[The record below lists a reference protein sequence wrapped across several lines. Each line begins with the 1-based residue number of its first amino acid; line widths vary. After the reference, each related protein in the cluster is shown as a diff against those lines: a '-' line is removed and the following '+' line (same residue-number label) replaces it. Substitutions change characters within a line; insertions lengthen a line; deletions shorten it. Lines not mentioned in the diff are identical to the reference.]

1 MKTTILKK
9 CGIICE
15 YNPLHNGH
23 IRQIQAAKKETN
35 CDALICIMSGN
46 FTQRA
51 DGAVLD
57 KYTRAKH
64 AVLAGAD
71 AVIELPAVFAVNS
84 AEDFAYGAVKLLAAL
99 EFDYLHFGSEAGDV
113 TVLRQIAEFMLNPP
127 TSYTKKLQ
135 ENLSK
140 GLSYPQSIAK
150 AAAKYFDTDVIS
162 RPNNVLAIEYIKE
175 IIKQSGKIQPLT
187 LQRNSDYHSDDLLA
201 EFCSASAIRTACG
214 KQDFKKIKKHVPHY
228 VYEDLVK
235 NQYFRQQNFEI
246 FAQGFLITSNANYL
260 KDIYGADEGLHNKL
274 LKNATLPCY
283 SDMLFSTKSKRYTLL
298 KIKRLVLNSVL
309 NINKNVM
316 KKAKKAKPY
325 YKILAIN
332 KDRCD
337 ILSDFASCSAASNIK
352 ELNDI
357 QSEIYAIDC
366 KATNLYSALCQRQGN
381 LDSALPM
388 QKIDVN

>member
-1 MKTTILKK
+1 MNTTILKK

-23 IRQIQAAKKETN
+23 IRQIEAAKKETGCN
-35 CDALICIMSGN
+35 TVVCIMSGN

-51 DGAVLD
+51 DGSVLD
-57 KYTRAKH
+57 KYTRARH

-71 AVIELPAVFAVNS
+71 IVIELPTIFAVNS
-84 AEDFAYGAVKLLAAL
+84 AEDFSHGAIKILSAL
-99 EFDYLHFGSEAGDV
+99 NCDYLHFGSEIGEIE
-113 TVLRQIAEFMLNPP
+113 TLQHIADFLLNPP
-127 TSYTKKLQ
+127 PAYTKKLQ

-150 AAAKYFDTDVIS
+150 AAEKYFDADVIS
-162 RPNNVLAIEYIKE
+162 SPNNVLAIEYIKE
-175 IIKQSGKIQPLT
+175 IVKQKSKIMPLT

-201 EFCSASAIRTACG
+201 EFCSASAIRSACG
-214 KQDFKKIKKHVPHY
+214 KQDFKKIKKHVPHC

-235 NQYFRQQNFEI
+235 NQYFKQQNFEI
-246 FAQGFLITSNANYL
+246 FAQGFLITSASDYIKN
-260 KDIYGADEGLHNKL
+260 IYGADEGLHNKL
-274 LKNATLPCY
+274 FKNATLPCY
-283 SDMLFSTKSKRYTLL
+283 EDMLFSTKSKRYTLL

-309 NINKNVM
+309 NINKTLM

-325 YKILAIN
+325 YKVLAIN

-337 ILSDFASCSAASNIK
+337 ILSDFSKHTGISNVK

-357 QSEIYAIDC
+357 QSEIYKIDC
-366 KATNLYSALCQRQGN
+366 KATNLYSALCQQKGN
-381 LDSALPM
+381 LDSSLPM
-388 QKIDVN
+388 QKI